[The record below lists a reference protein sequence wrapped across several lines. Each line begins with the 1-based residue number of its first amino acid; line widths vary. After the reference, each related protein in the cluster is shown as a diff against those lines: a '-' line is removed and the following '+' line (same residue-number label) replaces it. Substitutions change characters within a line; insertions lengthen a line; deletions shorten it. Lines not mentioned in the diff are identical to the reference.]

1 MGGASLGLGGDHV
14 LFYKRNLVLG
24 TSHSTHWLHELVT
37 KRDLS
42 LEMRSK
48 GPLVGDGALDGGM
61 LVRSLTLWVRW
72 ETLIKPTGSQVTK
85 GEP

>member
-1 MGGASLGLGGDHV
+1 MFCFVSET
-14 LFYKRNLVLG
+14 VLG

-37 KRDLS
+37 NQDLS

-48 GPLVGDGALDGGM
+48 GLLVGDGALDGGM